1 MRTIRDTSGVNPVH
15 VRTLQE
21 IVRCQSF
28 SRAAETL
35 HLSQPAV
42 SHHVRHLE
50 EEVGQPLLE
59 RVGKRALPTPAGEVL
74 LAHAARAFAELE
86 AARQSL
92 QELRGR
98 VAGRLSV
105 GTGATASTYLLPP
118 LLRRL
123 HARHPDL
130 ELVVVT
136 GNSAEMVAA
145 VAASHLDLAV
155 VTLPVN
161 RGAAVTVTPLMLD
174 PLVAITPSAAPWRR
188 RGALTAAEL
197 ARHPLILY
205 ERGGTIRRV
214 IDEWFRRSGVVPRIA
229 MELGNG
235 EAIKK
240 MVAAGLG
247 LSVTSAMSLAA
258 EVRARELIARPL
270 APPLGRR
277 LGIVRRR
284 DRAASPALRAF
295 LDGLEALAVRRRGPR
310 RASATPSRA

>member
-1 MRTIRDTSGVNPVH
+1 M
-15 VRTLQE
+15 
-21 IVRCQSF
+21 
-28 SRAAETL
+28 
-35 HLSQPAV
+35 
-42 SHHVRHLE
+42 
-50 EEVGQPLLE
+50 
-59 RVGKRALPTPAGEVL
+59 
-74 LAHAARAFAELE
+74 
-86 AARQSL
+86 
-92 QELRGR
+92 
-98 VAGRLSV
+98 
-105 GTGATASTYLLPP
+105 
-118 LLRRL
+118 
-123 HARHPDL
+123 
-130 ELVVVT
+130 
-136 GNSAEMVAA
+136 
-145 VAASHLDLAV
+145 
-155 VTLPVN
+155 
-161 RGAAVTVTPLMLD
+161 
-174 PLVAITPSAAPWRR
+174 
-188 RGALTAAEL
+188 
-197 ARHPLILY
+197 ILY

-295 LDGLEALAVRRRGPR
+295 LDGLEALAVRRRGSR

>member
-1 MRTIRDTSGVNPVH
+1 MRTIRDTSGVNLVH

-28 SRAAETL
+28 SRAAATL

-42 SHHVRHLE
+42 SHHVRQLE

-214 IDEWFRRSGVVPRIA
+214 IDEWFRRSGSARTVTPYGA
-229 MELGNG
+229 SASSTAL
-235 EAIKK
+235 AT
-240 MVAAGLG
+240 AAGPG
-247 LSVTSAMSLAA
+247 
-258 EVRARELIARPL
+258 IAPPSPTPL
-270 APPLGRR
+270 APSGVTGEGCSRR
-277 LGIVRRR
+277 PTSMSG
-284 DRAASPALRAF
+284 
-295 LDGLEALAVRRRGPR
+295 
-310 RASATPSRA
+310 TSRAVGFR

>member
-74 LAHAARAFAELE
+74 LGHAARAFAELE

-155 VTLPVN
+155 
-161 RGAAVTVTPLMLD
+161 
-174 PLVAITPSAAPWRR
+174 
-188 RGALTAAEL
+188 
-197 ARHPLILY
+197 
-205 ERGGTIRRV
+205 
-214 IDEWFRRSGVVPRIA
+214 
-229 MELGNG
+229 
-235 EAIKK
+235 
-240 MVAAGLG
+240 
-247 LSVTSAMSLAA
+247 

-295 LDGLEALAVRRRGPR
+295 LDGLEALAVRRRGSR